1 MRLRYGSHS
10 ALANSAI
17 APMNRLRFSPR
28 GLMTRLALFYAVLAL
43 IALVLVKW
51 TLLLSEFSELKDE
64 IARGSLL
71 TGMSAEA
78 LDLSQDFDT
87 TTAPSARSLE
97 HALESFLLHLERPR
111 DRLGNEPSFIMTEL
125 AAQPL
130 AAAILDPNGTLL
142 ASAPRDGRWQAQIA
156 AAGDPLWQKLSASD
170 APLLIASE
178 DSPRLLRRYATPI
191 RDSAHVLR
199 GVLVLELRLPV
210 PWRSLSFD
218 WNFEW
223 PILIAYLLL
232 FGLGSALFLSRYVTR
247 RLNRIASAAHAW
259 SGGDFSEII
268 QDQSADELGVLAR
281 DLNRMASEL
290 RALVQTRARL
300 ASIEERQRLARD
312 LHDTVKQKAFAL
324 QMQLAAAARHAE
336 PGDRTRIEE
345 ARRITEE
352 IQRELMLIL
361 DEMRLP
367 ENSAGTAVT
376 LEAQIAERSDA
387 WARRSGIAL
396 HRLIDDARAISAA
409 HDEAVLRIIDEA
421 LANVWRHSHAS
432 EARLSLQRE
441 ESQFTLRI
449 IDNGRGG
456 AAERSAGMGIRNMR
470 ERSAALPGGR
480 FALSSTD
487 GGTTI
492 TVCWSVPIQ

>member
-1 MRLRYGSHS
+1 MRLRPG
-10 ALANSAI
+10 APANVATQR
-17 APMNRLRFSPR
+17 MNHLRFSPR
-28 GLMTRLALFYAVLAL
+28 DLMTRLALLYAVLAL

-64 IARGSLL
+64 IARGSLI
-71 TGMSAEA
+71 TSMSAEA

-87 TTAPSARSLE
+87 TSAPSARSLE

-111 DRLGNEPSFIMTEL
+111 DRLGDEPSFILTEL

-130 AAAILDPNGTLL
+130 AAAIVDPNGVLL
-142 ASAPRDGRWQAQIA
+142 ASAPGDGKWQAQIA
-156 AAGDPLWQKLSASD
+156 PGGDPLWQKLSIGDAPTLVASD
-170 APLLIASE
+170 
-178 DSPRLLRRYATPI
+178 DSPRLLRRYVAPI

-199 GVLVLELRLPV
+199 GALVLELRLPV
-210 PWRSLSFD
+210 PWRTLSFD

-324 QMQLAAAARHAE
+324 QLQLAAAARHAA

-361 DEMRLP
+361 DKMRLP
-367 ENSAGTAVT
+367 ENSAGAAGT

-396 HRLIDDARAISAA
+396 HRLIDDAREVSAA
-409 HDEAVLRIIDEA
+409 HNEAVLRIIDEA
-421 LANVWRHSHAS
+421 LANVWRHSNAN
-432 EARLSLQRE
+432 EARLSLQHE
-441 ESQFTLRI
+441 ENQFTLRI
-449 IDNGRGG
+449 VDNGCGG
-456 AAERSAGMGIRNMR
+456 AAERSAGMGIHNMR
-470 ERSAALPGGR
+470 ERSAGLPSGR
-480 FALSSTD
+480 FALSSSTD
-487 GGTTI
+487 GGTMI
-492 TVCWSVPIQ
+492 TVCWSVSIQ

>member
-1 MRLRYGSHS
+1 MRLRPG
-10 ALANSAI
+10 APANVATQR
-17 APMNRLRFSPR
+17 MNHLRFSPR
-28 GLMTRLALFYAVLAL
+28 DLMTRLALLYAVLAL

-64 IARGSLL
+64 IARGSLI
-71 TGMSAEA
+71 TSMSAEA

-87 TTAPSARSLE
+87 TSAPSARSLE

-111 DRLGNEPSFIMTEL
+111 DRLGDEPSFILTEL

-130 AAAILDPNGTLL
+130 AAAIVDPNGVLL
-142 ASAPRDGRWQAQIA
+142 ASAPGDGKWQAQIA
-156 AAGDPLWQKLSASD
+156 PGGDPLWQKLSIGDAPTLVASD
-170 APLLIASE
+170 
-178 DSPRLLRRYATPI
+178 DSPRLLRRYVAPI

-199 GVLVLELRLPV
+199 GALVLELRLPV
-210 PWRSLSFD
+210 PWRTLSFD

-232 FGLGSALFLSRYVTR
+232 FGLGSTLFLSRYVTR

-324 QMQLAAAARHAE
+324 QLQLAAAARHAE

-361 DEMRLP
+361 DKMRLP
-367 ENSAGTAVT
+367 ENSAGAVGT

-396 HRLIDDARAISAA
+396 HRLIDDAREVSAA
-409 HDEAVLRIIDEA
+409 HNEAVLRIIDEA
-421 LANVWRHSHAS
+421 LANVWRHSHAN
-432 EARLSLQRE
+432 EARLSLQHDE
-441 ESQFTLRI
+441 NQFTLRI
-449 IDNGRGG
+449 VDNGCGG
-456 AAERSAGMGIRNMR
+456 ATERSAGMGIHNMR
-470 ERSAALPGGR
+470 ERSAGLPGGR
-480 FALSSTD
+480 FALSSSTD

-492 TVCWSVPIQ
+492 TVCWSVPVQ

>member
-1 MRLRYGSHS
+1 MRLRPG
-10 ALANSAI
+10 APANVATQR
-17 APMNRLRFSPR
+17 MNHLRFSPR
-28 GLMTRLALFYAVLAL
+28 DLMTRLALLYAVLAL

-64 IARGSLL
+64 IAHGSLI
-71 TGMSAEA
+71 TSMSAEA

-87 TTAPSARSLE
+87 TSAPSTRSLE

-111 DRLGNEPSFIMTEL
+111 DRLGDEPSFILTEL

-130 AAAILDPNGTLL
+130 AAAIVDPNGVLL
-142 ASAPRDGRWQAQIA
+142 ASAPGDGKWQAQIA
-156 AAGDPLWQKLSASD
+156 PGGDPLWQKLSIGDAPTLVASD
-170 APLLIASE
+170 
-178 DSPRLLRRYATPI
+178 DSPRLLRRYVAPI

-199 GVLVLELRLPV
+199 GALVLELRLPV
-210 PWRSLSFD
+210 PWRTLSFD

-324 QMQLAAAARHAE
+324 QLQLAAAARHAE

-361 DEMRLP
+361 DKMRLP
-367 ENSAGTAVT
+367 ENSAGAAGT

-396 HRLIDDARAISAA
+396 HRLIDDAREVSAA
-409 HDEAVLRIIDEA
+409 HNEAVLRIIDEA
-421 LANVWRHSHAS
+421 LANVWRHSNAN
-432 EARLSLQRE
+432 EARLSLQHE
-441 ESQFTLRI
+441 ENQFTLRI
-449 IDNGRGG
+449 VDNGCGG
-456 AAERSAGMGIRNMR
+456 ATERSAGMGIHNMR
-470 ERSAALPGGR
+470 ERSAGLPSGR
-480 FALSSTD
+480 FALSSSTD
-487 GGTTI
+487 GGTMI
-492 TVCWSVPIQ
+492 TVCWSVSIQ

>member
-1 MRLRYGSHS
+1 MRLRPG
-10 ALANSAI
+10 APANVATQR
-17 APMNRLRFSPR
+17 MNHLRFSPR
-28 GLMTRLALFYAVLAL
+28 DLMTRLALLYAVLAL

-64 IARGSLL
+64 IARGSLI
-71 TGMSAEA
+71 TSMSAEA

-87 TTAPSARSLE
+87 TSAPSTRSLE

-111 DRLGNEPSFIMTEL
+111 DRLGDEPSFILTEL

-130 AAAILDPNGTLL
+130 AAAIVDPNGVLL
-142 ASAPRDGRWQAQIA
+142 ASAPGDGKWQAQIA
-156 AAGDPLWQKLSASD
+156 PGGDPLWQKLSIGDAPTLVASD
-170 APLLIASE
+170 
-178 DSPRLLRRYATPI
+178 DSPRLLRRYVAPI

-199 GVLVLELRLPV
+199 GALVLELRLPV
-210 PWRSLSFD
+210 PWRTLSFD

-324 QMQLAAAARHAE
+324 QLQLAAAARHAE

-361 DEMRLP
+361 DKMRLP
-367 ENSAGTAVT
+367 ENSAGAAGT

-396 HRLIDDARAISAA
+396 HRLIDDAREVSAA
-409 HDEAVLRIIDEA
+409 HNEAVLRIIDEA
-421 LANVWRHSHAS
+421 LANVWRHSNAN
-432 EARLSLQRE
+432 EARLSLQHE
-441 ESQFTLRI
+441 ENQFTLRI
-449 IDNGRGG
+449 VDNGCGG
-456 AAERSAGMGIRNMR
+456 ATERSAGMGIHNMR
-470 ERSAALPGGR
+470 ERSAGLPSGR
-480 FALSSTD
+480 FALSSSTD
-487 GGTTI
+487 GGTMI
-492 TVCWSVPIQ
+492 TVCWSVSIQ